1 MSNVQRPV
9 AQLRVTD
16 LVLDPLAQHEAL
28 CKALRG
34 QALASAE
41 ADHIAALLPCAI
53 AQLDA
58 IGDDEGAL
66 ALEALAARL
75 LAVA

>member
-1 MSNVQRPV
+1 MSHVQRPV

-16 LVLDPLAQHEAL
+16 LVLDPLAQHDSLREAL
-28 CKALRG
+28 RC

-41 ADHIAALLPCAI
+41 SDHIVALLPVAI

-66 ALEALAARL
+66 ALETLAARL